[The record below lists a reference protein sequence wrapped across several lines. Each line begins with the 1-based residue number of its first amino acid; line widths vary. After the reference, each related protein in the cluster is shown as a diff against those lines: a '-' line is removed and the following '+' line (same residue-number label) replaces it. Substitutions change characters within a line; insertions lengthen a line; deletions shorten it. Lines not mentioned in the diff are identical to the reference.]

1 MNLLRPKGTL
11 AVGALA
17 LSAAMLTTTTA
28 MATKEATPR
37 GGKVLDIVS
46 ETTGTFGVPPDAVAG
61 TQFGFTGKNSLY
73 GTGKPFGT
81 FGVQCLIMAV
91 ETPDSV
97 SQCIETFDTP
107 RGQITVQGIK
117 TDPENQQPDEF
128 TEAVTGGTGLYAYVT
143 GYADFSRL
151 NDSSY
156 RVVFHLRNVKY

>member
-1 MNLLRPKGTL
+1 MNLLRPKGAL

-17 LSAAMLTTTTA
+17 LSAAMLTPATA
-28 MATKEATPR
+28 MATEEATPG

-46 ETTGTFGVPPDAVAG
+46 QTTGAFGVPPAAVAG
-61 TQFGFTGKNSLY
+61 TQFGFTGENYLY
-73 GTGKPFGT
+73 DTGKPFGT

-91 ETPDSV
+91 EAPDAV

-117 TDPENQQPDEF
+117 TDPDNEQPDEF
-128 TEAVTGGTGLYAYVT
+128 TEAVTGGTGHYAHVT

-151 NDSSY
+151 DDSSY
-156 RVVFHLRNVKY
+156 RVVFHLRNVK